1 MFVAISLRGGG
12 GGLER
17 RNHRPDP
24 LTSRF
29 FVLGPYHEQMDS
41 AALLDLLGNENRRR
55 ILRLLSR
62 KPCYVTEI
70 SEYLGVSPKAVIDHL
85 RKLEE
90 AGLVESHVDDG
101 RRKYF
106 SIARN
111 LRLEVNVSPY
121 EFGTKSAYSASPNL
135 DITSWRHVSLHVG
148 RMGEEQA
155 DAETD
160 SADSKTDS
168 ADSETDS
175 ADSKTDSADGNAAG
189 DVDRSDEGAPDLPA
203 LVSDLEQLERLENEL
218 SMAQRW
224 VQGRLTQTLDRI
236 SAHFEG
242 VDGRFYGDLLR
253 GLAGAPE
260 TTETLARRVDAPPDV
275 VVDAL
280 EGLSAHG
287 VVERDGER
295 WRLVTDESA

>member
-1 MFVAISLRGGG
+1 
-12 GGLER
+12 
-17 RNHRPDP
+17 
-24 LTSRF
+24 
-29 FVLGPYHEQMDS
+29 MDS

-148 RMGEEQA
+148 RESDAPSGNELGNGNEETGEH
-155 DAETD
+155 DL
-160 SADSKTDS
+160 
-168 ADSETDS
+168 
-175 ADSKTDSADGNAAG
+175 AAL
-189 DVDRSDEGAPDLPA
+189 AA
-203 LVSDLEQLERLENEL
+203 DLEQLERLENEL

-224 VQGRLTQTLDRI
+224 VQGRLTETLDRI

-253 GLAGAPE
+253 GLTCGPE
-260 TTETLARRVDAPPDV
+260 TVESLARKSEAPPEIV
-275 VVDAL
+275 RDAL
-280 EGLSAHG
+280 EGLSAYG
-287 VVERDGER
+287 VVERDGDR
-295 WRLVTDESA
+295 WRLVATDS

>member
-1 MFVAISLRGGG
+1 
-12 GGLER
+12 
-17 RNHRPDP
+17 
-24 LTSRF
+24 
-29 FVLGPYHEQMDS
+29 MDS

-85 RKLEE
+85 QKLDD

-111 LRLEVNVSPY
+111 LRLEVNVPPY

-135 DITSWRHVSLHVG
+135 DITSWRHVSLHIG
-148 RMGEEQA
+148 H
-155 DAETD
+155 
-160 SADSKTDS
+160 
-168 ADSETDS
+168 
-175 ADSKTDSADGNAAG
+175 DGDPPAAG
-189 DVDRSDEGAPDLPA
+189 SDGGDTEDNDSIERDSDDDTGDGPPDLA
-203 LVSDLEQLERLENEL
+203 TLAADLEQLERLENEL

-224 VQGRLTQTLDRI
+224 VQGRLTETLDRI

-253 GLAGAPE
+253 GLTDGPATAE
-260 TTETLARRVDAPPDV
+260 ELARQVDAPPDV
-275 VVDAL
+275 VTDAL

-287 VVERDGER
+287 VVELEGER
-295 WRLVTDESA
+295 WVLVAERS

>member
-1 MFVAISLRGGG
+1 
-12 GGLER
+12 
-17 RNHRPDP
+17 
-24 LTSRF
+24 
-29 FVLGPYHEQMDS
+29 MDS

-85 RKLEE
+85 RKLDE

-106 SIARN
+106 SIARDF
-111 LRLEVNVSPY
+111 RLEVNVSPY

-135 DITSWRHVSLHVG
+135 DITSWRYVSLHLG
-148 RMGEEQA
+148 AEERATDAA
-155 DAETD
+155 DASASPA
-160 SADSKTDS
+160 SADAFSTGTEGRS
-168 ADSETDS
+168 
-175 ADSKTDSADGNAAG
+175 AG
-189 DVDRSDEGAPDLPA
+189 DDATTDGKREGDADIDIPGPDRGGDETPELPR
-203 LVSDLEQLERLENEL
+203 LVTDLERLERLENEL

-224 VQGRLTQTLDRI
+224 VQGRLTQTFDRI

-242 VDGRFYGDLLR
+242 VDGRFYGDLLQALVD
-253 GLAGAPE
+253 GPE
-260 TTETLARRVDAPPDV
+260 TVDTLARRVDAPPDV
-275 VVDAL
+275 VTDAL

-287 VVERDGER
+287 VVERRGGR
-295 WRLVTDESA
+295 WRLRTDE

>member
-1 MFVAISLRGGG
+1 
-12 GGLER
+12 
-17 RNHRPDP
+17 
-24 LTSRF
+24 
-29 FVLGPYHEQMDS
+29 MDS

-85 RKLEE
+85 RKLED

-135 DITSWRHVSLHVG
+135 DITSWRHVSLHVDRDRESDPDSIPEGNGDPDDAG
-148 RMGEEQA
+148 RGDEETLFGEDQEGEEP
-155 DAETD
+155 
-160 SADSKTDS
+160 
-168 ADSETDS
+168 
-175 ADSKTDSADGNAAG
+175 
-189 DVDRSDEGAPDLPA
+189 PDLTA
-203 LVSDLEQLERLENEL
+203 LAADLERLERLENEL

-224 VQGRLTQTLDRI
+224 VQGRLTETLDRI
-236 SAHFEG
+236 GAHFEG
-242 VDGRFYGDLLR
+242 VDGRFYSDLLR
-253 GLAGAPE
+253 GLTDGPATAE
-260 TTETLARRVDAPPDV
+260 ELARRLDAPPDV
-275 VVDAL
+275 VEDAL

-287 VVERDGER
+287 VVELDGDR
-295 WRLVTDESA
+295 WVLVAGSASP

>member
-1 MFVAISLRGGG
+1 
-12 GGLER
+12 
-17 RNHRPDP
+17 
-24 LTSRF
+24 
-29 FVLGPYHEQMDS
+29 MDS

-85 RKLEE
+85 RKLDE

-106 SIARN
+106 SIARDF
-111 LRLEVNVSPY
+111 RLEVNVSPY

-135 DITSWRHVSLHVG
+135 DITSWRYVSLHLG
-148 RMGEEQA
+148 GEEGATDAA
-155 DAETD
+155 DASDASNATD
-160 SADSKTDS
+160 APASADASS
-168 ADSETDS
+168 A
-175 ADSKTDSADGNAAG
+175 GAAG
-189 DVDRSDEGAPDLPA
+189 TEDRSAGDDPTTDGQRDDDAGIDPSDPDRGDDETPDLDR
-203 LVSDLEQLERLENEL
+203 LVTDLERLERLENEL

-224 VQGRLTQTLDRI
+224 VQGRLTQTFDRI

-253 GLAGAPE
+253 ALVDGPE
-260 TTETLARRVDAPPDV
+260 TADALARRVDAPPDV
-275 VVDAL
+275 VTDAL

-287 VVERDGER
+287 VVERRGDR
-295 WRLVTDESA
+295 WRLRTDG